1 MPKVKLTKSV
11 VDSIPRPESG
21 QVDYWDTELK
31 GFGLTVG
38 AKSKTYFVWRRVN
51 GKLRKTVIGRHNEIP
66 IQKAREQAAELL
78 VEMRKGINPNDKK
91 KVPFERTI
99 TLRKAYDEYVKIRT
113 PKETT
118 VVNDKSLLRTHLS
131 DWLDNP
137 LADITKD
144 MVSKRHR
151 ELRDKKGNH
160 TANNVFRMFNR
171 VYNCVNA
178 HLDGV
183 LPENPVTRLSVTKQW
198 AKVDRRRTIIA
209 DNDLPAWYAS
219 ARLIGNVFMRN
230 YILLLLF
237 TGIRKNEGL
246 SLSWSNVNMTDKT
259 FTMLETK
266 NGRPLTLPM
275 SNYLFDIFTELQK
288 VKLNDYVF
296 PALAK
301 SKKDYMTEPKRHVQ
315 HIVDSSGVKFCLHDL
330 RRVFKTLAQDTVT
343 KAESDKLTN
352 HSSRD
357 AGDGYII
364 LTTEKVREPMQRIT
378 NKLLCLT
385 NAWSDFK
392 NET

>member
-1 MPKVKLTKSV
+1 MPKTKLTKRE
-11 VDSIPRPESG
+11 VDNIPMSDSG
-21 QVDYWDTELK
+21 QVNYWDTELK

-38 AKSKTYFVWRRVN
+38 AKTKTYFVWRRVN

-99 TLRKAYDEYVKIRT
+99 TLRKAYEEFVKIRT
-113 PKETT
+113 PKQTT
-118 VVNDKSLLRTHLS
+118 VINDKSLLKTHLS
-131 DWLDNP
+131 DWLDKP
-137 LADITKD
+137 IADITKD

-151 ELRDKKGNH
+151 ELRDKKSNH
-160 TANNVFRMFNR
+160 TANNVFRLLSR
-171 VYNCVNA
+171 IYNCVNA
-178 HLDGV
+178 NLDGV
-183 LPENPVTRLSVTKQW
+183 LPENPVTRLSSTKQW

-209 DNDLPAWYAS
+209 DCDLPTWYAS
-219 ARLIGNVFMRN
+219 VHQIDNVFMRN
-230 YILLLLF
+230 CLLLLLF

-246 SLSWSNVNMTDKT
+246 SLSWSNVNLADKT
-259 FTMLETK
+259 FTIPETK
-266 NGRPLTLPM
+266 NGKPHTLPM

-288 VKLNDYVF
+288 FKLNDYVF

-301 SKKDYMTEPKRHVQ
+301 SKKGHMTEPKRHVQ

-378 NKLLCLT
+378 DKLLCL
-385 NAWSDFK
+385 AHVWSDLK
-392 NET
+392 GSK